1 LNRLLACSYSR
12 QTVCRTGDKEVAQ
25 AVGAM
30 DESNKKKEGVGEFV
44 RETRA
49 ELDRTTFP
57 SSEDVKNTTIIV
69 VISVIFFAI
78 YLFLIDQAWVY
89 ILEAL
94 TWVVNKIA
102 GA

>member
-1 LNRLLACSYSR
+1 M
-12 QTVCRTGDKEVAQ
+12 AQ

-30 DESNKKKEGVGEFV
+30 DDSNKKKEGVGEFITQ
-44 RETRA
+44 TRA

-78 YLFLIDQAWVY
+78 YLFLIDQAWTY
-89 ILEAL
+89 ILGAL

>member
-1 LNRLLACSYSR
+1 M
-12 QTVCRTGDKEVAQ
+12 
-25 AVGAM
+25 AVL
-30 DESNKKKEGVGEFV
+30 EKSNKKEGVGEFIKQ
-44 RETRA
+44 TRA

-57 SSEDVKNTTIIV
+57 SSDEVKNTTIIV
-69 VISVIFFAI
+69 IISVLFFAV

-94 TWVVNKIA
+94 TWVVNRIA

>member
-1 LNRLLACSYSR
+1 
-12 QTVCRTGDKEVAQ
+12 VAQ

-30 DESNKKKEGVGEFV
+30 EEGKKKKESVGEFIKH
-44 RETRA
+44 TRA

-69 VISVIFFAI
+69 VISVIFFAV
-78 YLFLIDQAWVY
+78 YLFLVDQAWVY

-94 TWVVNKIA
+94 TWVINKIA
-102 GA
+102 GV

>member
-1 LNRLLACSYSR
+1 MA
-12 QTVCRTGDKEVAQ
+12 E
-25 AVGAM
+25 AVI
-30 DESNKKKEGVGEFV
+30 EQPKKKEGVGEFI

-57 SSEDVKNTTIIV
+57 SSDDVKNTTIIV

-94 TWVVNKIA
+94 TWVVNKIV

>member
-1 LNRLLACSYSR
+1 MA
-12 QTVCRTGDKEVAQ
+12 E
-25 AVGAM
+25 AVI
-30 DESNKKKEGVGEFV
+30 EQPKKKEGVGEFI

-94 TWVVNKIA
+94 TWVVNKIV

>member
-1 LNRLLACSYSR
+1 
-12 QTVCRTGDKEVAQ
+12 VAE
-25 AVGAM
+25 AVLEKG
-30 DESNKKKEGVGEFV
+30 KKKESVGEFIKN
-44 RETRA
+44 TRA

-57 SSEDVKNTTIIV
+57 SSDDVKNTTIIV
-69 VISVIFFAI
+69 IVSVLFFAV
-78 YLFLIDQAWVY
+78 YLFLIDQAWTY